1 MSARRFQYRA
11 LGADGAMI
19 ADSILADT
27 RADALRR
34 LSREHKTV
42 LDLSEA
48 DDANAQSA
56 SNARVSHDEVS
67 LALRQLAVMMRAGVD
82 LLEALGIIAASLQG
96 RPIADALRAT
106 SASLRQGDRLAKAL
120 HQGAPFYPAYVYAL
134 ICAGEASG
142 RLPLVLEEAA
152 RQMAFEQRV
161 RRDIQNALVYPAFLV
176 ASGMASVSFLFYV
189 VVPRFADMLRNARA
203 DLSGLS
209 AFVIDAGVTFHD
221 NVLLISGAAVLAAL
235 AVAVF
240 SSTAEGKNALSAL
253 AHATP
258 GLRIL
263 LRTRQ
268 RAAWSRI
275 MAIALAA
282 GVDVLEATG
291 LAAGAL
297 PEGKQKQGALASIA
311 ALRGGRPVDEAF
323 LGSGTLSVVDA
334 SLIRAGQRSGA
345 MGEMFR
351 AVADRNDEEMRDAL
365 KRFTLILEPVAIA
378 IVALMIGAIVL
389 GLVSALA
396 GIYDSIG

>member
-1 MSARRFQYRA
+1 MTARRFHYRA
-11 LGADGAMI
+11 LGPDGAPVSDSVL
-19 ADSILADT
+19 ADS

-34 LSREHKTV
+34 LGRERKTV
-42 LDLSEA
+42 LDLSEH
-48 DDANAQSA
+48 SA
-56 SNARVSHDEVS
+56 AGVPNPRNRRVSHEEAN
-67 LALRQLAVMMRAGVD
+67 LALRQLAVMMRAGVE
-82 LLEALGIIAASLQG
+82 LLEALDIIASSLSG

-106 SASLRQGDRLAKAL
+106 IVALRQGDRLAKAL
-120 HQGAPFYPAYVYAL
+120 HHAAPFYPAYVYAL
-134 ICAGEASG
+134 VRAGEASG

-161 RRDIQNALVYPAFLV
+161 RRDIQNALIYPAFLV
-176 ASGMASVSFLFYV
+176 ASGAASVAFLFYV
-189 VVPRFADMLRNARA
+189 VVPRFADMLANARA
-203 DLSGLS
+203 DLNGLS
-209 AFVIDAGVTFHD
+209 AFVINAGVIFHD
-221 NVLLISGAAVLAAL
+221 HALLILGSLALVTIGMTAF
-235 AVAVF
+235 A
-240 SSTAEGKNALSAL
+240 STAEGKRAVSAL

-258 GLRIL
+258 GVRTL
-263 LRTRQ
+263 LQTRQ
-268 RAAWSRI
+268 RASWSRI

-282 GVDVLEATG
+282 GVDVLEATT

-297 PEGKQKQGALASIA
+297 PEGKLKLGAQASIV
-311 ALRGGRPVDEAF
+311 ALRAGRPVDEAF
-323 LGSGTLSVVDA
+323 LKSQTLSVVDA

-378 IVALMIGAIVL
+378 LVASMIGAIVL